1 MSLPELREDA
11 ENLKH
16 TVEQAGIVFDLA
28 AREEQLQR
36 LVKET
41 EDPSFWDD
49 PDAAQQQ
56 MQEISAFRELI
67 EPWQELRSTVD
78 DLAVLAELGLDE
90 QDDSVEPEIEEGLR
104 EARKSFAR
112 LELLAMLS
120 GKYDAADA
128 IMMITAGAGGTE
140 ACDWASM
147 LLDMYK
153 FWAED
158 QDYGFEVLSA
168 VGGDQAGYRNVTFRV
183 TGRYAYGY
191 LKAEAGVHRLVRI
204 SPFDSSKRRHTSFA
218 SVDVL
223 PDVGEDADVDIDPN
237 DLRIDTYRSSG
248 AGGQHVNKTDSAVR
262 ITHTPTGI
270 VVQCQAE
277 RSQHANRRTAM
288 NLLRARLHE
297 LQRQKRQEEVDALRG
312 ERKEID
318 FGSQIR
324 SYVMQPYR
332 MVKDHRTDV
341 ETGDVD
347 SVLHGD
353 LNQFIRPYLL
363 EFASQRGDEQ

>member
-1 MSLPELREDA
+1 MSKR
-11 ENLKH
+11 
-16 TVEQAGIVFDLA
+16 GIVFDLA
-28 AREEQLQR
+28 TREEELAR
-36 LVKET
+36 LVRET
-41 EDPSFWDD
+41 EDPNFWDD
-49 PDAAQQQ
+49 PESAQQH
-56 MQEISAFRELI
+56 MQQITIVRDVV
-67 EPWQELRSTVD
+67 EPWQELRKTVE
-78 DLAVLAELGLDE
+78 DLEVLAELGLME
-90 QDDSVEPEIEEGLR
+90 EDDSVEAEVEQGLR
-104 EARKSFAR
+104 SARNSLER

-120 GKYDAADA
+120 GKYDANDA

-140 ACDWASM
+140 ACDWASI

-153 FWAED
+153 FWAEAH
-158 QDYGFEVLSA
+158 DYDFEVLSA
-168 VGGDQAGYRNVTFRV
+168 VSGDQAGYRNVTFKV
-183 TGRYAYGY
+183 SGRYAYGY
-191 LKAEAGVHRLVRI
+191 LRAEAGVHRLVRI

-218 SVDVL
+218 SVDVM
-223 PDVGEDADVDIDPN
+223 PDVGEDAEVDIDPN
-237 DLRIDTYRSSG
+237 DLKVDTYRASG

-262 ITHTPTGI
+262 ITHIPTGV
-270 VVQCQAE
+270 VVQCQNE

-297 LQRQKRQEEVDALRG
+297 LERQRRRDEVDALRG

-353 LNQFIRPYLL
+353 LDQFIRPYLM
-363 EFASQRGDEQ
+363 EYAGQRGDEQ